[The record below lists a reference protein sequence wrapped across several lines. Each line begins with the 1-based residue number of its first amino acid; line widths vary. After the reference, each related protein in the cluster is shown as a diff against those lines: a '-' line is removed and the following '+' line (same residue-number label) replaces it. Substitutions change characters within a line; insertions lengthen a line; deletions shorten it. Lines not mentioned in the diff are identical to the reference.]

1 MENDLFKKGL
11 NLNLKIKII
20 FIKSFYNKFSLIG
33 NYRIC
38 FNYDRTFFQ
47 FCTLIQYQLIN
58 TLPIHMKHIK

>member
-20 FIKSFYNKFSLIG
+20 FIKSFYNNFSLIE